1 MISLGKILSRDCKTS
16 KENLQRENF
25 VLTQKP
31 QTRLVVYR
39 VARIWQLIQV
49 TSLYVETET
58 EDFILTNLDK
68 KNNKDSLDIAF
79 GIGEKISFKV
89 YQYQHEVYILKK

>member
-1 MISLGKILSRDCKTS
+1 M
-16 KENLQRENF
+16 
-25 VLTQKP
+25 
-31 QTRLVVYR
+31 
-39 VARIWQLIQV
+39 